1 MKMLYHEKDFPS
13 TISLKEVAHYD
24 SLQNALPVTYGV
36 NELGLPD
43 HAKATRERVAMVK
56 QLRGYLFFF
65 EQTLSNYLE
74 QLANVR
80 KLFSID
86 KTIDRNLLTP
96 EIKIDAKI
104 DLKDITPKFYR
115 ILKQFAPYGPAN
127 MTPVFMTENLTD
139 TGYGK
144 CVGADK
150 THLRFTANQPDSN
163 SIVGIG
169 FGMGDKYE
177 LISDKKP
184 FKAVYS
190 IDENEFRGNVSLQL
204 KLRDIKT

>member
-1 MKMLYHEKDFPS
+1 MASRLTETYYRPTIVFTQSGEKLAASARSVRGFDVYNAIEACSEHIEQFGGHKYAAGL
-13 TISLKEVAHYD
+13 TLKEENYEAF
-24 SLQNALPVTYGV
+24 
-36 NELGLPD
+36 
-43 HAKATRERVAMVK
+43 K
-56 QLRGYLFFF
+56 QAF
-65 EQTLSNYLE
+65 EDEVS
-74 QLANVR
+74 
-80 KLFSID
+80 

-204 KLRDIKT
+204 KLRDIKA